1 MIDFIYISKF
11 KDLLSPEH
19 FAKHGAAVNFLSKED
34 QILAVTEK
42 EDLGYGKYISKNK
55 DFVLIY
61 GDLIPRLN
69 SDKKGDPDLFSIS
82 ADELV
87 KDYKGNY
94 VILRSINNDITLWSN
109 PLITKPVFY
118 HIGSDNTIYIS
129 SNLTWIHKNI
139 EKQKIHAASVIAIQ
153 AFDLIPG
160 NRTLFEDVYILKG
173 GEEIKFNSGKINSRT
188 YFDFSG
194 FLKQKVMG
202 EQESFDHLTSILREN
217 MKRFLGSVKYTS
229 SALTGGFDGRLN
241 FSTMLPEDRK
251 KVLFYSYGRE
261 GSMQLSIPAEIS
273 EKLKVDYKGIPLDDE
288 YEKDFAENSVE
299 ALKLSD
305 GFAPF
310 MRANYL
316 YSHKIISKITNFLIT
331 GIFGS
336 EVMRPWHDLGGIQM
350 SDKVRE
356 IFMSDDRKK
365 AFDDVFDRMENEGY
379 ILKEH
384 YLEARKELF
393 KYLDDNYFQK
403 HRDLPKPETLFL
415 LFFTEGITKF
425 FTQEIRVEKYYMTHF
440 LPFIDLDF
448 AEAILRSPFLG
459 LRNGF
464 YENSAIKR
472 RKGQRFYAM
481 VMNKFCP
488 EISKIRTDRGYAP
501 RSLITTIGWLD
512 IIKGFIVYKKI
523 KKYFTPDDTF
533 NAAKWQFLFY
543 KDREADVTEADS
555 IFGDNIKTKW
565 NEEAYLKDRYR
576 FSRLVS
582 IKYWYNK
589 LI

>member
-1 MIDFIYISKF
+1 MIDFIYINKKLSL
-11 KDLLSPEH
+11 KDPHHFSEH
-19 FAKHGAAVNFLSKED
+19 GLNSTSLSKGSYT
-34 QILAVTEK
+34 LSVTEK
-42 EDLGYGKYISKNK
+42 NNLGYGRLFTQND
-55 DFVLIY
+55 DFVLVY
-61 GDLIPRLN
+61 GDLLPRLN
-69 SDKKGDPDLFSIS
+69 SVTDNPGDLFVIKPE
-82 ADELV
+82 ELID
-87 KDYKGNY
+87 KFKGNY
-94 VILRSINNDITLWSN
+94 VILRSIGGRINLWSN

-118 HIGSDNTIYIS
+118 HVAENSTIYIS
-129 SNLTWIHKNI
+129 SNLSWLHKNSGSH
-139 EKQKIHAASVIAIQ
+139 KIHPSSVIAIQ

-160 NRTLFEDVYILKG
+160 NRTLFDDIYILQG
-173 GEEIKFNSGKINSRT
+173 GEEITFVNGTPVSRK
-188 YFDFSG
+188 YYEISQ
-194 FLKQKVMG
+194 LLRNKVM
-202 EQESFDHLTSILREN
+202 EESRSFDILSVILKEN
-217 MKRFLGSVKYTS
+217 MKRFLHSVDKTS

-241 FSTMLPEDRK
+241 FSTMTEAERK
-251 KVLFYSYGRE
+251 KVLFYSYGRK

-273 EKLKVDYKGIPLDDE
+273 RKLKVNYKGIPLDED

-316 YSHKIISKITNFLIT
+316 YSHKIISKITTYLIT

-384 YLEARKELF
+384 YPEARKELF
-393 KYLDDNYFQK
+393 DYLNNKYFIPFA
-403 HRDLPKPETLFL
+403 DLLPQEQLYA

-448 AEAILRSPFLG
+448 AEALLQSPFLG

-472 RKGQRFYAM
+472 RRGQRFYAM
-481 VMNKFCP
+481 LMNRFCP
-488 EISKIRTDRGYAP
+488 EIAKIKTDRGYAP

-512 IIKGFIVYKKI
+512 IIKGFIVNKKI

-543 KDREADVTEADS
+543 KGREKDVLEKDE
-555 IFGDNIKTKW
+555 IFGDNIKLKW
-565 NEEAYLKDRYR
+565 ESEAYLKDRYR

-582 IKYWYNK
+582 IKYWYSK